1 MSKKDTVNTI
11 SQVHLILLFY
21 TPFCFLRLGGLFR
34 GLGFLGRGSRL
45 TSGFRG
51 PILPLRQGAQ
61 PMAKQYDADSH
72 CNLNKDITLL
82 EQIQLAG
89 SKCPKATQSI

>member
-61 PMAKQYDADSH
+61 PMAKQ
-72 CNLNKDITLL
+72 
-82 EQIQLAG
+82 
-89 SKCPKATQSI
+89 